1 MKTIWSIIT
10 ILAIAHMLALMG
22 FVGYLAGTDRLNRD
36 RIDAIRA
43 IFVPTIAEDEAAAE
57 AAEQE
62 SNETKSDA
70 DPFLLST
77 DSTAGESG
85 QERPGAGSEDRYER
99 LQTVDD
105 LLRERQLRFEK
116 DREHLKRT
124 LEEENRKLQK
134 GWDELRAEQA
144 AFQQELDRQR
154 SLREDE
160 QFQKMVGILKGLSGK
175 ELKGKF
181 DAFLVDGNMDLV
193 IDVLDAFDNRTAQK
207 VMKEY
212 KSDEENVLAAEL
224 LRRLKDR
231 GLTLAN
237 P

>member
-1 MKTIWSIIT
+1 MKTIWSVIT
-10 ILAIAHMLALMG
+10 ILAIAHMLSLIG
-22 FVGYLAGTDRLNRD
+22 FIGYLAGTDRLNRD
-36 RIDAIRA
+36 RIDAVRA
-43 IFVPTIAEDEAAAE
+43 IFVPTIAEDAASAAE
-57 AAEQE
+57 EEA
-62 SNETKSDA
+62 SNETGDDA
-70 DPFLLST
+70 DPLLLST

-85 QERPGAGSEDRYER
+85 HERPGAGSEDRYKR

-116 DREHLKRT
+116 DREHLKQT

-134 GWDELRAEQA
+134 GWDDLHAEQA
-144 AFQQELDRQR
+144 AFQRELDRQR

-181 DAFLVDGNMDLV
+181 DAFLADGNMDLV
-193 IDVLDAFDNRTAQK
+193 IDVLDAFDSRTAQK

-212 KSDEENVLAAEL
+212 KSDEENALAAEL

-231 GLTLAN
+231 GLALAN